1 MTEET
6 NNIENHSVG
15 GSVAVGRDV
24 TVGGRSTV
32 RGNATFNRDVYISG
46 WLNARNIR
54 GAGKGLYET
63 VDKLNSAYPNPEN
76 GWFALVGNTLPADI
90 YRAWGGEWVATGQKG
105 GEPVLELAKLTE
117 LSESLENEISAR
129 VAADEALKK
138 AVDAEVTARANG
150 DKELSDALA
159 KEIADREKAIAD
171 EILARTTAIDKAI
184 EAEAAARTKDIAA
197 EAKAREDA
205 DAAETKA
212 RTTAIDKAIEAEA
225 AARTKDIA
233 AEAKAREDADAAETK
248 ARTAAIEAEAQAR
261 DTAIFAEATARSNA
275 DTALQTAMNENVKEL
290 KGADT
295 EHESRLLALEQ
306 SEWPLSLELS
316 INPILIEFTGSE
328 KDASVSWK
336 IMRKGVGVTPTALTF
351 KQDGVALVAGLTA
364 SGSINAKVN
373 KLGDTVFEIAVEA
386 EGMKK
391 SASKKLTMVLPVYMG
406 FAGASDA
413 AGLAITKLSKYA
425 PLASPAGTYKIKN
438 NADGIYLWLCV
449 PDTMTIN
456 KVTSSGFTVPMRE
469 VQIGQTELG
478 GYKCYR
484 SSNAIVAGE
493 YTYTIS

>member
-15 GSVAVGRDV
+15 GSVAVGRDI
-24 TVGGRSTV
+24 TVGGRSTI
-32 RGNATFNRDVYISG
+32 RGNATFDRDVYISG

-117 LSESLENEISAR
+117 LSESLENEVSAR

-171 EILARTTAIDKAI
+171 EVL
-184 EAEAAARTKDIAA
+184 
-197 EAKAREDA
+197 
-205 DAAETKA
+205 A

-261 DTAIFAEATARSNA
+261 DTAISAEATARSNA

-328 KDASVSWK
+328 KDTSVAWK
-336 IMRKGVGVTPTALTF
+336 IMRKGVGITPTVLTF
-351 KQDGVALVAGLTA
+351 KQDGVALSAELSA
-364 SGSINAKVN
+364 NGSINAKVN

-413 AGLAITKLSKYA
+413 AGLAITELSKYA

-469 VQIGQTELG
+469 VQTGQTELG

>member
-24 TVGGRSTV
+24 TVGGRSTI

-171 EILARTTAIDKAI
+171 EVL
-184 EAEAAARTKDIAA
+184 
-197 EAKAREDA
+197 
-205 DAAETKA
+205 A

-261 DTAIFAEATARSNA
+261 DTAISAEATARSNA

-328 KDASVSWK
+328 KDTSVAWK
-336 IMRKGVGVTPTALTF
+336 IMRKGVGVTPTVLTF
-351 KQDGVALVAGLTA
+351 KQDGVVLSAELVAN
-364 SGSINAKVN
+364 GSINAKVN

-413 AGLAITKLSKYA
+413 AGLAITELSKYA
-425 PLASPAGTYKIKN
+425 PLSSPAGTYKIKN

-469 VQIGQTELG
+469 VQTGQTELG

>member
-15 GSVAVGRDV
+15 GSVAVGRDI

-32 RGNATFNRDVYISG
+32 RGNATFDRDVYISG

-117 LSESLENEISAR
+117 LSESLENEVSAR
-129 VAADEALKK
+129 VAADEALKN
-138 AVDAEVTARANG
+138 AIDAEVTARANG
-150 DKELSDALA
+150 DKELSDALT

-171 EILARTTAIDKAI
+171 EVLARTTAITEAI
-184 EAEAAARTKDIAA
+184 DAEADARTKAIAA

-205 DAAETKA
+205 DV
-212 RTTAIDKAIEAEA
+212 
-225 AARTKDIA
+225 
-233 AEAKAREDADAAETK
+233 
-248 ARTAAIEAEAQAR
+248 
-261 DTAIFAEATARSNA
+261 AEATARSNA

-328 KDASVSWK
+328 KDTSVAWK
-336 IMRKGVGVTPTALTF
+336 IMRKGVGVTPTVLTF
-351 KQDGVALVAGLTA
+351 KQDGVALSAELSA
-364 SGSINAKVN
+364 NGSINAKVN

-413 AGLAITKLSKYA
+413 AGLAITELSKYA

-469 VQIGQTELG
+469 VQTGQTELG

>member
-24 TVGGRSTV
+24 TVGGRSIV
-32 RGNATFNRDVYISG
+32 RGNATFDRDVYISG

-105 GEPVLELAKLTE
+105 GEPVLEIAKLTE
-117 LSESLENEISAR
+117 LSESLENEVSAR

-138 AVDAEVTARANG
+138 AIDAEVTARANG

-171 EILARTTAIDKAI
+171 EVLARTTAINEAI
-184 EAEAAARTKDIAA
+184 EAESDARTKAIAA

-205 DAAETKA
+205 DVAET
-212 RTTAIDKAIEAEA
+212 T
-225 AARTKDIA
+225 
-233 AEAKAREDADAAETK
+233 

-261 DTAIFAEATARSNA
+261 DTAISAEATARSNA

-328 KDASVSWK
+328 KDTTVAWK
-336 IMRKGVGVTPTALTF
+336 IMRKGVGVTPTVLTF
-351 KQDGVALVAGLTA
+351 KQDGVALSAELVAN
-364 SGSINAKVN
+364 GSISTKVN

-386 EGMKK
+386 DGMKK
-391 SASKKLTMVLPVYMG
+391 STSKKLTMVLPVYMG

-413 AGLAITKLSKYA
+413 AGLAITELSKYA
-425 PLASPAGTYKIKN
+425 PLTSPAGTYKIKN
-438 NADGIYLWLCV
+438 TADGIYLWLCV

-469 VQIGQTELG
+469 VQTGQTELG

>member
-24 TVGGRSTV
+24 TVGGRSTI

-117 LSESLENEISAR
+117 LSESLENEVSAR

-138 AVDAEVTARANG
+138 AIDAEVTARANG
-150 DKELSDALA
+150 DKELSDALT

-171 EILARTTAIDKAI
+171 EVLARTTAIT
-184 EAEAAARTKDIAA
+184 E
-197 EAKAREDA
+197 
-205 DAAETKA
+205 
-212 RTTAIDKAIEAEA
+212 AID
-225 AARTKDIA
+225 
-233 AEAKAREDADAAETK
+233 
-248 ARTAAIEAEAQAR
+248 AEAQAR
-261 DTAIFAEATARSNA
+261 DTAISAEATARSNA

-328 KDASVSWK
+328 KDTSAAWK
-336 IMRKGVGVTPTALTF
+336 IMRKGVGVTPTVLTF
-351 KQDGVALVAGLTA
+351 KQDGVALSAELVAN
-364 SGSINAKVN
+364 GSINAKVN

-413 AGLAITKLSKYA
+413 AGLAITELSKYA

-438 NADGIYLWLCV
+438 NADGIYLWFCV

-469 VQIGQTELG
+469 VQTGQTELG

>member
-24 TVGGRSTV
+24 TVGGRSTI

-63 VDKLNSAYPNPEN
+63 VEKLNSAYPNPEN

-90 YRAWGGEWVATGQKG
+90 YRAWGGVWEATGQKG

-117 LSESLENEISAR
+117 LSESLENEVSAR

-171 EILARTTAIDKAI
+171 EVL
-184 EAEAAARTKDIAA
+184 
-197 EAKAREDA
+197 
-205 DAAETKA
+205 
-212 RTTAIDKAIEAEA
+212 
-225 AARTKDIA
+225 
-233 AEAKAREDADAAETK
+233 

-261 DTAIFAEATARSNA
+261 DTAISAEATARSNA

-295 EHESRLLALEQ
+295 LHENRLLALEQ

-328 KDASVSWK
+328 KDTSVAWK
-336 IMRKGVGVTPTALTF
+336 IMRKGVGVTPTVLTF
-351 KQDGVALVAGLTA
+351 KQDGVALSAELVAN
-364 SGSINAKVN
+364 GSISTKVN

-386 EGMKK
+386 DGMQK

-413 AGLAITKLSKYA
+413 SGLAITGLSKYA
-425 PLASPAGTYKIKN
+425 PLTSPAGTYKIKN

-469 VQIGQTELG
+469 VQTGQTELG

>member
-24 TVGGRSTV
+24 TVGGRSTI

-171 EILARTTAIDKAI
+171 EVLARTTAIDKAI
-184 EAEAAARTKDIAA
+184 EAEA
-197 EAKAREDA
+197 
-205 DAAETKA
+205 
-212 RTTAIDKAIEAEA
+212 
-225 AARTKDIA
+225 
-233 AEAKAREDADAAETK
+233 
-248 ARTAAIEAEAQAR
+248 QAR
-261 DTAIFAEATARSNA
+261 DSAISAEATARSNA

-328 KDASVSWK
+328 KDTSVAWK
-336 IMRKGVGVTPTALTF
+336 IMRKGVGVTPTVLTF
-351 KQDGVALVAGLTA
+351 KQDGVALSAELVAN
-364 SGSINAKVN
+364 GSINAKVN

-413 AGLAITKLSKYA
+413 AGLAITELSKYA

-469 VQIGQTELG
+469 VQTGQTELG

>member
-63 VDKLNSAYPNPEN
+63 VEKLNSAYPNPEN

-90 YRAWGGEWVATGQKG
+90 YRAWGGVWEATGQKG

-117 LSESLENEISAR
+117 LSESLENEVSAR

-138 AVDAEVTARANG
+138 AIDAEVTARTNG
-150 DKELSDALA
+150 DKELSDALT

-171 EILARTTAIDKAI
+171 EILARTTAIN
-184 EAEAAARTKDIAA
+184 E
-197 EAKAREDA
+197 
-205 DAAETKA
+205 
-212 RTTAIDKAIEAEA
+212 AIEAEA

-261 DTAIFAEATARSNA
+261 DTAISAEATARSNA
-275 DTALQTAMNENVKEL
+275 DTALQTAMNKNVKEL

-328 KDASVSWK
+328 KDTSVAWK
-336 IMRKGVGVTPTALTF
+336 IMRKGVGVTPTVLTF
-351 KQDGVALVAGLTA
+351 KQDGVALSAELVAN
-364 SGSINAKVN
+364 GSINAKVN

-413 AGLAITKLSKYA
+413 SGLAITGLSKYA
-425 PLASPAGTYKIKN
+425 PLTSPAGTYKIKN

-469 VQIGQTELG
+469 VQTGQTELG

>member
-1 MTEET
+1 MTEEI

-24 TVGGRSTV
+24 TVGGRSTI

-117 LSESLENEISAR
+117 LSESLENEVSAR

-171 EILARTTAIDKAI
+171 EVL
-184 EAEAAARTKDIAA
+184 
-197 EAKAREDA
+197 
-205 DAAETKA
+205 A

-261 DTAIFAEATARSNA
+261 DTAISAEATARSNA

-328 KDASVSWK
+328 KDTSVAWK
-336 IMRKGVGVTPTALTF
+336 IMRKGVGVTPTVLTF
-351 KQDGVALVAGLTA
+351 KQEGVALSAELSA
-364 SGSINAKVN
+364 NGSINAKVN

-413 AGLAITKLSKYA
+413 AGLAITELSKYA

-469 VQIGQTELG
+469 VQTGQTELG

>member
-24 TVGGRSTV
+24 TVGGRSTI

-63 VDKLNSAYPNPEN
+63 VEKLNSAYPNPEN

-90 YRAWGGEWVATGQKG
+90 YRAWGGKWEATGQKG

-117 LSESLENEISAR
+117 LSESLENEVSAR

-138 AVDAEVTARANG
+138 AIDAEVTARANG
-150 DKELSDALA
+150 DTELSDALT
-159 KEIADREKAIAD
+159 KEISDREKAIAD
-171 EILARTTAIDKAI
+171 EVL
-184 EAEAAARTKDIAA
+184 
-197 EAKAREDA
+197 
-205 DAAETKA
+205 A

-248 ARTAAIEAEAQAR
+248 ARTAAIEAEAQDR
-261 DTAIFAEATARSNA
+261 DTAISAEATARSEA
-275 DTALQTAMNENVKEL
+275 DTALQDAMDENVKELKGNVTEL

-328 KDASVSWK
+328 KDTSVAWK
-336 IMRKGVGVTPTALTF
+336 IMRKGAGVTPTVLTF
-351 KQDGVALVAGLTA
+351 KQDGVALSAELVAN
-364 SGSINAKVN
+364 GSISTKVN

-386 EGMKK
+386 DGMKK

-413 AGLAITKLSKYA
+413 AGLAITGLSKYA
-425 PLASPAGTYKIKN
+425 PLTSPAGTYKIKN

-469 VQIGQTELG
+469 VQTGQTELG

>member
-24 TVGGRSTV
+24 TVGGRSTI

-63 VDKLNSAYPNPEN
+63 VEKLNSAYPNPEN
-76 GWFALVGNTLPADI
+76 GWFALVGDTLPADL
-90 YRAWGGEWVATGQKG
+90 YRAWGGEWKSTGQKG

-117 LSESLENEISAR
+117 LSESLENEVSAR

-138 AVDAEVTARANG
+138 AIDAEVTARTNG
-150 DKELSDALA
+150 DKELSDALT

-171 EILARTTAIDKAI
+171 EVLARTTAITKAI
-184 EAEAAARTKDIAA
+184 EAEADARTKAIAA

-205 DAAETKA
+205 DVAET
-212 RTTAIDKAIEAEA
+212 T
-225 AARTKDIA
+225 
-233 AEAKAREDADAAETK
+233 

-261 DTAIFAEATARSNA
+261 GAAISDEATARSEA
-275 DTALQTAMNENVKEL
+275 DKALQTAMDKNVTEL

-328 KDASVSWK
+328 KDTTVAWK
-336 IMRKGVGVTPTALTF
+336 IMRKGVGVTPTELTF
-351 KQDGVALVAGLTA
+351 KQNGVALAAGLTA

-373 KLGDTVFEIAVEA
+373 KLGDTVFEIVVTAD
-386 EGMKK
+386 GMKG
-391 SASKKLTMVLPVYMG
+391 STSKKLTMVLPVYMG

-413 AGLAITKLSKYA
+413 SGLAITGLSKYA
-425 PLASPAGTYKIKN
+425 PLTSPAGTYKIKN

-469 VQIGQTELG
+469 VQTGQTELG

>member
-24 TVGGRSTV
+24 TVGGRSTI

-138 AVDAEVTARANG
+138 AIDAEVTARTNG
-150 DKELSDALA
+150 DKELSDALT

-171 EILARTTAIDKAI
+171 EVLARTTAITEAI
-184 EAEAAARTKDIAA
+184 EAEAAARTKA
-197 EAKAREDA
+197 
-205 DAAETKA
+205 
-212 RTTAIDKAIEAEA
+212 
-225 AARTKDIA
+225 IA

-261 DTAIFAEATARSNA
+261 DTAISAEATARSNA

-328 KDASVSWK
+328 KDTSVAWK
-336 IMRKGVGVTPTALTF
+336 IMRKGVGVTPTVLTF
-351 KQDGVALVAGLTA
+351 KQDGVALSAELSA
-364 SGSINAKVN
+364 NGSINAKVN

-413 AGLAITKLSKYA
+413 AGLAITELSKYA

-469 VQIGQTELG
+469 VQTGQTELG

>member
-24 TVGGRSTV
+24 TVGGRSTI

-63 VDKLNSAYPNPEN
+63 VEKLNSAYPNPEN

-90 YRAWGGEWVATGQKG
+90 YRAWGGVWEATGQKG

-117 LSESLENEISAR
+117 LSESLENEVSAR

-138 AVDAEVTARANG
+138 AIDAEVTARANG
-150 DKELSDALA
+150 DKELSDALT

-171 EILARTTAIDKAI
+171 EILARTTAIN
-184 EAEAAARTKDIAA
+184 E
-197 EAKAREDA
+197 
-205 DAAETKA
+205 
-212 RTTAIDKAIEAEA
+212 AIEAEA

-248 ARTAAIEAEAQAR
+248 ARTAAIEAETQAR
-261 DTAIFAEATARSNA
+261 DTAISAEATARSEA
-275 DTALQTAMNENVKEL
+275 DKALQTAMDKNVTEL

-328 KDASVSWK
+328 KDTSVAWK
-336 IMRKGVGVTPTALTF
+336 IMRKGVGVTPTVLTF
-351 KQDGVALVAGLTA
+351 KQDGVALSAELVAN
-364 SGSINAKVN
+364 GSISTKVN

-386 EGMKK
+386 DGMKK

-413 AGLAITKLSKYA
+413 AGLAITGLSKYA
-425 PLASPAGTYKIKN
+425 PLTSPAGTYKIKN
-438 NADGIYLWLCV
+438 TADGIYLWLCV

-469 VQIGQTELG
+469 VQTGQTELG

>member
-24 TVGGRSTV
+24 TVGGRSNV

-63 VDKLNSAYPNPEN
+63 VEKLNSAYPNPEN

-90 YRAWGGEWVATGQKG
+90 YRAWGGKWEATGQNG

-117 LSESLENEISAR
+117 LSESLENEVSAR

-138 AVDAEVTARANG
+138 AIDAEVTARANG
-150 DKELSDALA
+150 DTELSDALT

-171 EILARTTAIDKAI
+171 EVLARTTAIDEAI
-184 EAEAAARTKDIAA
+184 EAEADARTKAIAA

-205 DAAETKA
+205 DAAET
-212 RTTAIDKAIEAEA
+212 T
-225 AARTKDIA
+225 
-233 AEAKAREDADAAETK
+233 
-248 ARTAAIEAEAQAR
+248 ARTAAIEAEVQAR
-261 DTAIFAEATARSNA
+261 GTAISDEATARSEA
-275 DTALQTAMNENVKEL
+275 DKALQTAMDKNVTEL

-328 KDASVSWK
+328 KDTTVAWK
-336 IMRKGVGVTPTALTF
+336 IMRKGAGVTPTVLTF
-351 KQDGVALVAGLTA
+351 KQDGVALSAELVAN
-364 SGSINAKVN
+364 GSINAKVN

-386 EGMKK
+386 DGMKK

-413 AGLAITKLSKYA
+413 AGLAITGLSKYA
-425 PLASPAGTYKIKN
+425 PLTSPAGTYKIKN

-469 VQIGQTELG
+469 VQTGQTELG
-478 GYKCYR
+478 RYKCYR

>member
-24 TVGGRSTV
+24 TVGGRSTI

-171 EILARTTAIDKAI
+171 EVL
-184 EAEAAARTKDIAA
+184 
-197 EAKAREDA
+197 
-205 DAAETKA
+205 A

-248 ARTAAIEAEAQAR
+248 ARTAAIEAEARAR
-261 DTAIFAEATARSNA
+261 DTAISAEATARSNA

-328 KDASVSWK
+328 KDISVAWK
-336 IMRKGVGVTPTALTF
+336 IMRKGVGVTPTVLTF
-351 KQDGVALVAGLTA
+351 KQDGVALSAELVAN
-364 SGSINAKVN
+364 GSINAKVN

-413 AGLAITKLSKYA
+413 AGLAITELSKYA

-469 VQIGQTELG
+469 VQTGQTELG

>member
-54 GAGKGLYET
+54 GSGKGLYET

-76 GWFALVGNTLPADI
+76 GWFALVGDTLPADI

-117 LSESLENEISAR
+117 LSESLENEVSAR
-129 VAADEALKK
+129 VAADEALKN
-138 AVDAEVTARANG
+138 AIDAEVTARANG
-150 DKELSDALA
+150 DKELSDALT

-171 EILARTTAIDKAI
+171 EVLARTTAINEAI
-184 EAEAAARTKDIAA
+184 EAEAAARTKAIAA

-205 DAAETKA
+205 DV
-212 RTTAIDKAIEAEA
+212 
-225 AARTKDIA
+225 
-233 AEAKAREDADAAETK
+233 AETK

-261 DTAIFAEATARSNA
+261 DTAISAEATARSNA

-328 KDASVSWK
+328 KDTTVAWK
-336 IMRKGVGVTPTALTF
+336 IMRKGVGVTPTELTF
-351 KQDGVALVAGLTA
+351 KQNGVALAAGLTA

-373 KLGDTVFEIAVEA
+373 KLGDTVFEIVVTAD
-386 EGMKK
+386 GMKG
-391 SASKKLTMVLPVYMG
+391 STSKKLTMVLPVYMG

-413 AGLAITKLSKYA
+413 AGLAITELSKYA

-456 KVTSSGFTVPMRE
+456 RVTSSGFTVPMRE
-469 VQIGQTELG
+469 VQTGQTELG

>member
-24 TVGGRSTV
+24 TVGGRSTI

-63 VDKLNSAYPNPEN
+63 VEKLNSAYPNPEN
-76 GWFALVGNTLPADI
+76 GWFALVGDTLPADI
-90 YRAWGGEWVATGQKG
+90 YRAWGGEWKATGQKG

-117 LSESLENEISAR
+117 LSESLENEVSAR
-129 VAADEALKK
+129 
-138 AVDAEVTARANG
+138 TNG

-171 EILARTTAIDKAI
+171 EVLARTTAITEAI
-184 EAEAAARTKDIAA
+184 DAEADARTKAIAA

-205 DAAETKA
+205 DAAET
-212 RTTAIDKAIEAEA
+212 T
-225 AARTKDIA
+225 
-233 AEAKAREDADAAETK
+233 

-261 DTAIFAEATARSNA
+261 GTAISDEATARSEA
-275 DTALQTAMNENVKEL
+275 DKALQTAMDKNVTEL

-316 INPILIEFTGSE
+316 INPILIEFTGNE
-328 KDASVSWK
+328 KDTTVAWK
-336 IMRKGVGVTPTALTF
+336 IMRKGVGVTPTELTF
-351 KQDGVALVAGLTA
+351 KQNGVALAAGLTA

-373 KLGDTVFEIAVEA
+373 KLGDTVFEIEVEA
-386 EGMKK
+386 DGMQK

-413 AGLAITKLSKYA
+413 AGLAITELSKYA

-456 KVTSSGFTVPMRE
+456 RVTSSGFTVPMSE
-469 VQIGQTELG
+469 VQTGQTELG

>member
-117 LSESLENEISAR
+117 LSESLENEVSAR

-138 AVDAEVTARANG
+138 AIDAEVTARANG
-150 DKELSDALA
+150 DTELSDALT

-171 EILARTTAIDKAI
+171 EVLARTTAINEAI
-184 EAEAAARTKDIAA
+184 DAEADARTKAIAA

-205 DAAETKA
+205 DVAET
-212 RTTAIDKAIEAEA
+212 T
-225 AARTKDIA
+225 
-233 AEAKAREDADAAETK
+233 

-261 DTAIFAEATARSNA
+261 DTAISAEVTARSNA

-295 EHESRLLALEQ
+295 LHESRLLALEQ

-328 KDASVSWK
+328 KDASVAWK
-336 IMRKGVGVTPTALTF
+336 IMRKGVGVTPTVLTF
-351 KQDGVALVAGLTA
+351 KQDGVALSAELA
-364 SGSINAKVN
+364 ANGSINAKVN
-373 KLGDTVFEIAVEA
+373 KLGDTVFEISVEA
-386 EGMKK
+386 DGMQK

-413 AGLAITKLSKYA
+413 AGLAIAELPKYA

-469 VQIGQTELG
+469 VQTGQTELG

>member
-32 RGNATFNRDVYISG
+32 RGNATFDRDVYISG

-63 VDKLNSAYPNPEN
+63 VEKLNSAYPNPEN

-117 LSESLENEISAR
+117 LSESLENEVSAR

-138 AVDAEVTARANG
+138 AIDAEVTARTNG
-150 DKELSDALA
+150 DKELSDALT

-171 EILARTTAIDKAI
+171 EVLARTTAITEAI
-184 EAEAAARTKDIAA
+184 EAEADARTKAIAA

-205 DAAETKA
+205 DVAET
-212 RTTAIDKAIEAEA
+212 T
-225 AARTKDIA
+225 
-233 AEAKAREDADAAETK
+233 

-261 DTAIFAEATARSNA
+261 DTAISAEATARSNA

-328 KDASVSWK
+328 KDTTVAWK
-336 IMRKGVGVTPTALTF
+336 IMRKGVGVTPTELTF
-351 KQDGVALVAGLTA
+351 KQNGVALAAGLTA

-373 KLGDTVFEIAVEA
+373 KLGDTVFEIVVTAD
-386 EGMKK
+386 GMKG
-391 SASKKLTMVLPVYMG
+391 STSKKLTMVLPVYMG

-413 AGLAITKLSKYA
+413 SGLAITGLSKYA
-425 PLASPAGTYKIKN
+425 PLTSPAGTYKIKN

-469 VQIGQTELG
+469 VQTGQTELG

>member
-54 GAGKGLYET
+54 GSGKGLYET

-76 GWFALVGNTLPADI
+76 GWFALVGDTLPADI

-117 LSESLENEISAR
+117 LSESLENEVSAR
-129 VAADEALKK
+129 VAADEALKN
-138 AVDAEVTARANG
+138 AIDAEVTARANG
-150 DKELSDALA
+150 DKELSDALT

-171 EILARTTAIDKAI
+171 EVLARTTAINEAI
-184 EAEAAARTKDIAA
+184 EAEAAARTKAIAA
-197 EAKAREDA
+197 EATAREDA
-205 DAAETKA
+205 DV
-212 RTTAIDKAIEAEA
+212 
-225 AARTKDIA
+225 
-233 AEAKAREDADAAETK
+233 AETK

-261 DTAIFAEATARSNA
+261 DTAISAEATARSNA

-328 KDASVSWK
+328 KDTTVAWK
-336 IMRKGVGVTPTALTF
+336 IMRKGVGVTPTELTF
-351 KQDGVALVAGLTA
+351 KQNGVALAAGLTA

-373 KLGDTVFEIAVEA
+373 KLGDTVFEIVVTAD
-386 EGMKK
+386 GMKG
-391 SASKKLTMVLPVYMG
+391 STSKKLTMVLPVYMG

-413 AGLAITKLSKYA
+413 AGLAITGLSKYA
-425 PLASPAGTYKIKN
+425 PLTSPAGTYKIKN

-469 VQIGQTELG
+469 VQTGQTELG

>member
-24 TVGGRSTV
+24 TVGGRSTI

-63 VDKLNSAYPNPEN
+63 VEKLNSAYPNPEN

-90 YRAWGGEWVATGQKG
+90 YRAWGGEWKATGQKG
-105 GEPVLELAKLTE
+105 GEPVLELARLTE
-117 LSESLENEISAR
+117 LSESLENEVSDR

-138 AVDAEVTARANG
+138 AIDAEVTARTNG

-171 EILARTTAIDKAI
+171 EVLARTTAIT
-184 EAEAAARTKDIAA
+184 E
-197 EAKAREDA
+197 
-205 DAAETKA
+205 
-212 RTTAIDKAIEAEA
+212 AID
-225 AARTKDIA
+225 
-233 AEAKAREDADAAETK
+233 
-248 ARTAAIEAEAQAR
+248 AEAQAR
-261 DTAIFAEATARSNA
+261 GTAISDEATARSEA
-275 DTALQTAMNENVKEL
+275 DKALQTAMDKNVTEL

-336 IMRKGVGVTPTALTF
+336 IMRKGVGVTPTVLTF
-351 KQDGVALVAGLTA
+351 KQDGVALSAELSA
-364 SGSINAKVN
+364 NGSINAKVN
-373 KLGDTVFEIAVEA
+373 KLGDTVFEIEVEA
-386 EGMKK
+386 DGMQK

-413 AGLAITKLSKYA
+413 AGLAITELSKYA

-456 KVTSSGFTVPMRE
+456 RVTSSGFTVPMSE
-469 VQIGQTELG
+469 VQTGQTELG

>member
-24 TVGGRSTV
+24 TVGGRSTI

-63 VDKLNSAYPNPEN
+63 VEKLNSAYPNPEN

-90 YRAWGGEWVATGQKG
+90 YRAWCGKWETTGQKG

-117 LSESLENEISAR
+117 LSESLENEVSAR

-138 AVDAEVTARANG
+138 AIDAEVTARTNG
-150 DKELSDALA
+150 DKELSDALT

-171 EILARTTAIDKAI
+171 EVLARTTAINEAI
-184 EAEAAARTKDIAA
+184 EAEADARTKAIAA

-205 DAAETKA
+205 DAAET
-212 RTTAIDKAIEAEA
+212 T
-225 AARTKDIA
+225 
-233 AEAKAREDADAAETK
+233 

-261 DTAIFAEATARSNA
+261 GTAISAEATARSEA

-328 KDASVSWK
+328 KDTTVAWK
-336 IMRKGVGVTPTALTF
+336 IMRKGVGVTPTVLTF
-351 KQDGVALVAGLTA
+351 KQDGVALSAELVAN
-364 SGSINAKVN
+364 GSINAKVN

-386 EGMKK
+386 DGMKK

-413 AGLAITKLSKYA
+413 AGLAITGLSKYA
-425 PLASPAGTYKIKN
+425 PLTSPAGTYKIKN

-469 VQIGQTELG
+469 VQTGQTELG

>member
-24 TVGGRSTV
+24 TVGGRSTI

-117 LSESLENEISAR
+117 LSESLENEVSAR
-129 VAADEALKK
+129 VAADEALKN
-138 AVDAEVTARANG
+138 AIDAEVTARTNG
-150 DKELSDALA
+150 DKELSDALT

-171 EILARTTAIDKAI
+171 EVLARTTAITEAI
-184 EAEAAARTKDIAA
+184 EAEADARTKAIAA
-197 EAKAREDA
+197 EAKAREAA

-212 RTTAIDKAIEAEA
+212 RN
-225 AARTKDIA
+225 
-233 AEAKAREDADAAETK
+233 
-248 ARTAAIEAEAQAR
+248 AAIEAEAQAR
-261 DTAIFAEATARSNA
+261 DTAISAEATARSNA

-328 KDASVSWK
+328 KDTSVAWK
-336 IMRKGVGVTPTALTF
+336 IMRKGVGVTPTVLTF
-351 KQDGVALVAGLTA
+351 KQDGVALSAELVAN
-364 SGSINAKVN
+364 GSINAKVN

-413 AGLAITKLSKYA
+413 AGLAITELSKYA

-469 VQIGQTELG
+469 VQTGQTELG

>member
-24 TVGGRSTV
+24 TVGGRSTI
-32 RGNATFNRDVYISG
+32 RGNATFNHDVYISG

-63 VDKLNSAYPNPEN
+63 FDKLNSAYPNPEN

-117 LSESLENEISAR
+117 LSESLENEVSAR
-129 VAADEALKK
+129 VAADEALKN
-138 AVDAEVTARANG
+138 AIDAEVTARANG

-171 EILARTTAIDKAI
+171 EVL
-184 EAEAAARTKDIAA
+184 
-197 EAKAREDA
+197 
-205 DAAETKA
+205 A

-261 DTAIFAEATARSNA
+261 DTAISAEATARSNA

-328 KDASVSWK
+328 KDTSVAWK
-336 IMRKGVGVTPTALTF
+336 IMRKGVGVTPTVLTF
-351 KQDGVALVAGLTA
+351 KQDGVALSAELSA
-364 SGSINAKVN
+364 NGSINAKVN

-406 FAGASDA
+406 FAGATDA
-413 AGLAITKLSKYA
+413 AGLAITELSKYA

-469 VQIGQTELG
+469 VQTGQTELG

>member
-6 NNIENHSVG
+6 NNIENLSVG

-24 TVGGRSTV
+24 TVGGRSTI

-138 AVDAEVTARANG
+138 AIDAEVTARTNG

-171 EILARTTAIDKAI
+171 EVL
-184 EAEAAARTKDIAA
+184 
-197 EAKAREDA
+197 
-205 DAAETKA
+205 A

-261 DTAIFAEATARSNA
+261 DTAISAEATARSNA

-328 KDASVSWK
+328 KDTSVAWK
-336 IMRKGVGVTPTALTF
+336 IMRKGVGVTPTVLTF
-351 KQDGVALVAGLTA
+351 KQDGVVLSAELVAN
-364 SGSINAKVN
+364 GSINAKVN

-413 AGLAITKLSKYA
+413 AGLAITELSKYA

-469 VQIGQTELG
+469 VQTGQTELG

>member
-76 GWFALVGNTLPADI
+76 GWFALVGDTLPADI

-105 GEPVLELAKLTE
+105 GKPVLELAKLTE
-117 LSESLENEISAR
+117 LSESLENEVSAR

-138 AVDAEVTARANG
+138 AIDAEVTARTNG
-150 DKELSDALA
+150 DKELSDALT

-171 EILARTTAIDKAI
+171 EVLARTTAITEAI
-184 EAEAAARTKDIAA
+184 DAEADARTKAIAA

-205 DAAETKA
+205 DV
-212 RTTAIDKAIEAEA
+212 AEA
-225 AARTKDIA
+225 
-233 AEAKAREDADAAETK
+233 K

-261 DTAIFAEATARSNA
+261 DTAISTEATARSNA

-328 KDASVSWK
+328 KDTSVAWK
-336 IMRKGVGVTPTALTF
+336 IMRKGVGVTPTVLTF
-351 KQDGVALVAGLTA
+351 KQDGVALSAELSA
-364 SGSINAKVN
+364 NGSINAKVN

-413 AGLAITKLSKYA
+413 AGLAITELSKYA

-469 VQIGQTELG
+469 VQTGQTELG

>member
-24 TVGGRSTV
+24 TVGGRSTI

-63 VDKLNSAYPNPEN
+63 VDNLKSAYPNPEN
-76 GWFALVGNTLPADI
+76 GWFALVGDTLPADI
-90 YRAWGGEWVATGQKG
+90 YRAWGGEWKATGQKG
-105 GEPVLELAKLTE
+105 GEPVLEIAKLTE
-117 LSESLENEISAR
+117 LSESLENEVSAR

-138 AVDAEVTARANG
+138 AIDAEVTARTNG
-150 DKELSDALA
+150 DKELSDALT

-171 EILARTTAIDKAI
+171 EVLARTTAITKAI
-184 EAEAAARTKDIAA
+184 EAEADARTKAIAA

-205 DAAETKA
+205 DVAET
-212 RTTAIDKAIEAEA
+212 T
-225 AARTKDIA
+225 
-233 AEAKAREDADAAETK
+233 

-261 DTAIFAEATARSNA
+261 GTAISDEATARSEA
-275 DTALQTAMNENVKEL
+275 DKALQTAMDKNVTEL

-328 KDASVSWK
+328 KDTTVAWK
-336 IMRKGVGVTPTALTF
+336 IMRKGVVVTPTVLTF
-351 KQDGVALVAGLTA
+351 KQDGVALSAELVAN
-364 SGSINAKVN
+364 GSISTKVN

-386 EGMKK
+386 DGMKK
-391 SASKKLTMVLPVYMG
+391 STSKKLTMVLPVYMG

-413 AGLAITKLSKYA
+413 AGLAITELSKYA
-425 PLASPAGTYKIKN
+425 PLTSPAGTYKIKN
-438 NADGIYLWLCV
+438 TADGIYLWLCV

-469 VQIGQTELG
+469 VQTGQTELG

>member
-32 RGNATFNRDVYISG
+32 RGNATFDRDVYISG

-63 VDKLNSAYPNPEN
+63 VDKLNRAYPNPEN
-76 GWFALVGNTLPADI
+76 GWFALVGDTLPADI
-90 YRAWGGEWVATGQKG
+90 YWAWGGEWKATGQKG
-105 GEPVLELAKLTE
+105 GEPVLEIAKLTE
-117 LSESLENEISAR
+117 LSESLENEVSAR

-138 AVDAEVTARANG
+138 AIDAEVTARTNG
-150 DKELSDALA
+150 DKELSDALT
-159 KEIADREKAIAD
+159 KEIADRKKAIAD
-171 EILARTTAIDKAI
+171 EVLARTTAITEAI
-184 EAEAAARTKDIAA
+184 EAEADARTKAIAA

-205 DAAETKA
+205 DVAET
-212 RTTAIDKAIEAEA
+212 T
-225 AARTKDIA
+225 
-233 AEAKAREDADAAETK
+233 

-261 DTAIFAEATARSNA
+261 GAAISDEATARSEA
-275 DTALQTAMNENVKEL
+275 DKALQTAMDKNVTEL

-306 SEWPLSLELS
+306 SEWPLSLELT

-328 KDASVSWK
+328 KDTSVAWK
-336 IMRKGVGVTPTALTF
+336 IMRKGVGVTPTVLTF
-351 KQDGVALVAGLTA
+351 KQDGVALSAELVAN
-364 SGSINAKVN
+364 GSINAKVN

-391 SASKKLTMVLPVYMG
+391 STSKKLTMVLPVYMG

-413 AGLAITKLSKYA
+413 AGLAITELSKYA

-456 KVTSSGFTVPMRE
+456 RVTSSGFTVPMRE
-469 VQIGQTELG
+469 VQTGQTELG

>member
-24 TVGGRSTV
+24 TVGGRSIV
-32 RGNATFNRDVYISG
+32 RGNATFDRDVYISG

-63 VDKLNSAYPNPEN
+63 VGNLNSAYPNPEN
-76 GWFALVGNTLPADI
+76 GWFALVGDTLPADI
-90 YRAWGGEWVATGQKG
+90 YRAWGGEWKATGQKG

-117 LSESLENEISAR
+117 LSESLENEVSTR

-138 AVDAEVTARANG
+138 AIDAEVTARTNG

-171 EILARTTAIDKAI
+171 EVLARTTAITKAI
-184 EAEAAARTKDIAA
+184 EAEADARTKAIAA

-205 DAAETKA
+205 DAAET
-212 RTTAIDKAIEAEA
+212 T
-225 AARTKDIA
+225 
-233 AEAKAREDADAAETK
+233 

-261 DTAIFAEATARSNA
+261 GTAISDEATARSEA
-275 DTALQTAMNENVKEL
+275 DKALQTAMDKNVTEL

-328 KDASVSWK
+328 KDTTVAWK
-336 IMRKGVGVTPTALTF
+336 IMRKGVGVTPTELTF
-351 KQDGVALVAGLTA
+351 KQNGVALAAGLTA

-413 AGLAITKLSKYA
+413 AGLAITELSKYA

-469 VQIGQTELG
+469 VQTGQTELG

>member
-24 TVGGRSTV
+24 TVGGRSTI

-171 EILARTTAIDKAI
+171 EVL
-184 EAEAAARTKDIAA
+184 
-197 EAKAREDA
+197 
-205 DAAETKA
+205 A

-261 DTAIFAEATARSNA
+261 DSAISAEATARSNA

-328 KDASVSWK
+328 KDTSVAWK
-336 IMRKGVGVTPTALTF
+336 IMRKGVGVTPTVLTF
-351 KQDGVALVAGLTA
+351 KQDGVALSAELVAN
-364 SGSINAKVN
+364 GSINAKVN

-413 AGLAITKLSKYA
+413 AGLAITELSKYA

-469 VQIGQTELG
+469 VQTGQTELG

>member
-24 TVGGRSTV
+24 TVGGRSTI

-63 VDKLNSAYPNPEN
+63 VDKLNSAYPNPED

-129 VAADEALKK
+129 VAADEALKN

-171 EILARTTAIDKAI
+171 EVLARTIAIDKAI
-184 EAEAAARTKDIAA
+184 EAEAAVRTKDIAA

-205 DAAETKA
+205 DAAE
-212 RTTAIDKAIEAEA
+212 
-225 AARTKDIA
+225 
-233 AEAKAREDADAAETK
+233 
-248 ARTAAIEAEAQAR
+248 
-261 DTAIFAEATARSNA
+261 ATARSN
-275 DTALQTAMNENVKEL
+275 
-290 KGADT
+290 ADT

-328 KDASVSWK
+328 KDTSVAWK
-336 IMRKGVGVTPTALTF
+336 IMRKGVGVTPTVLTF
-351 KQDGVALVAGLTA
+351 KQDGVALSAELVAN
-364 SGSINAKVN
+364 GSINAKVN

-413 AGLAITKLSKYA
+413 AGLAITELSKYA
-425 PLASPAGTYKIKN
+425 PLTSPAGTYKIKN

-469 VQIGQTELG
+469 VQTGQTELG

>member
-24 TVGGRSTV
+24 TVGGRSTI

-117 LSESLENEISAR
+117 LSESLENEVSAR

-171 EILARTTAIDKAI
+171 EVL
-184 EAEAAARTKDIAA
+184 
-197 EAKAREDA
+197 
-205 DAAETKA
+205 A

-248 ARTAAIEAEAQAR
+248 ARTAAIEAEARAR
-261 DTAIFAEATARSNA
+261 DTAISAEATARSNA

-328 KDASVSWK
+328 KDTSVAWK
-336 IMRKGVGVTPTALTF
+336 IMRKGVGVTPTVLTF
-351 KQDGVALVAGLTA
+351 KQDGVALSAELSA
-364 SGSINAKVN
+364 NGSINAKVN

-413 AGLAITKLSKYA
+413 AGLAITELSKYA

-469 VQIGQTELG
+469 VQTGQTELG

>member
-63 VDKLNSAYPNPEN
+63 VEKLNSAYPNPEN
-76 GWFALVGNTLPADI
+76 GWFALVGDTLPADI
-90 YRAWGGEWVATGQKG
+90 YRAWGGEWKATGQKG

-117 LSESLENEISAR
+117 LSESLENEVSAR

-138 AVDAEVTARANG
+138 AIDAEVTARTNG
-150 DKELSDALA
+150 DKELSDALT

-171 EILARTTAIDKAI
+171 EVLARTTAINEAI
-184 EAEAAARTKDIAA
+184 EAEAAARTKAIAA

-205 DAAETKA
+205 DV
-212 RTTAIDKAIEAEA
+212 
-225 AARTKDIA
+225 
-233 AEAKAREDADAAETK
+233 AETK

-261 DTAIFAEATARSNA
+261 DTAISAEATARSNA

-328 KDASVSWK
+328 KDTSVAWK
-336 IMRKGVGVTPTALTF
+336 IMRKGAGVTPTVLTF
-351 KQDGVALVAGLTA
+351 KQDGVALSAELVAN
-364 SGSINAKVN
+364 GSISTKVN

-413 AGLAITKLSKYA
+413 AGLAITELSKYA

-449 PDTMTIN
+449 PGTMTIN

-469 VQIGQTELG
+469 VQTGQTELG
-478 GYKCYR
+478 DYKCYR

>member
-24 TVGGRSTV
+24 TVGGRSTI
-32 RGNATFNRDVYISG
+32 RGNATFDRDVYISG

-63 VDKLNSAYPNPEN
+63 VANLNSAYPNPEN
-76 GWFALVGNTLPADI
+76 GWFALVGDTLPADI
-90 YRAWGGEWVATGQKG
+90 YRAWGGEWKATGQKG
-105 GEPVLELAKLTE
+105 GEPVLEIAKLTE
-117 LSESLENEISAR
+117 LSESLENEVSAR

-138 AVDAEVTARANG
+138 AIDAEVTARTNG
-150 DKELSDALA
+150 DKELSDALT

-171 EILARTTAIDKAI
+171 EVLARTTAITEAI
-184 EAEAAARTKDIAA
+184 EAEADARTKAIAA

-205 DAAETKA
+205 DV
-212 RTTAIDKAIEAEA
+212 
-225 AARTKDIA
+225 
-233 AEAKAREDADAAETK
+233 AETK

-261 DTAIFAEATARSNA
+261 DTAISAEATARSNA

-295 EHESRLLALEQ
+295 LHESRLLALEQ

-328 KDASVSWK
+328 KDTTVAWK
-336 IMRKGVGVTPTALTF
+336 IMRKGAGVTPTVLTF
-351 KQDGVALVAGLTA
+351 KQDGVALSAELVAN
-364 SGSINAKVN
+364 GSINAKVN

-413 AGLAITKLSKYA
+413 SGLAITGLSKYA
-425 PLASPAGTYKIKN
+425 PLTSPAGTYKIKN

-469 VQIGQTELG
+469 VQTGQTELG

>member
-24 TVGGRSTV
+24 TVGGRSTI

-63 VDKLNSAYPNPEN
+63 ADKLNSAYPNPEN
-76 GWFALVGNTLPADI
+76 GWFALVGDTLPADI
-90 YRAWGGEWVATGQKG
+90 YRAWGGEWKATGQKG
-105 GEPVLELAKLTE
+105 GEPVLEIAKLTE
-117 LSESLENEISAR
+117 LSESLENEVSAR

-138 AVDAEVTARANG
+138 AIDAEVTARTNG

-171 EILARTTAIDKAI
+171 EVLARTTAITEAI
-184 EAEAAARTKDIAA
+184 EAESAARTKAIAA

-205 DAAETKA
+205 DV
-212 RTTAIDKAIEAEA
+212 
-225 AARTKDIA
+225 
-233 AEAKAREDADAAETK
+233 AETK

-261 DTAIFAEATARSNA
+261 DTAISAEATARSNA

-306 SEWPLSLELS
+306 SEWPLSLELT

-328 KDASVSWK
+328 KDTSVAWK
-336 IMRKGVGVTPTALTF
+336 IMRKGVGVTPTVLTF
-351 KQDGVALVAGLTA
+351 KQDGVALSAELVAN
-364 SGSINAKVN
+364 GSINAKVN

-413 AGLAITKLSKYA
+413 AGLAITELSKYA

-469 VQIGQTELG
+469 VQTGQTELG

>member
-24 TVGGRSTV
+24 TVGGRSTI

-117 LSESLENEISAR
+117 LSESLENEVSAR
-129 VAADEALKK
+129 VAADEALKN
-138 AVDAEVTARANG
+138 AIDAEVTARANG

-171 EILARTTAIDKAI
+171 EVL
-184 EAEAAARTKDIAA
+184 
-197 EAKAREDA
+197 
-205 DAAETKA
+205 
-212 RTTAIDKAIEAEA
+212 
-225 AARTKDIA
+225 
-233 AEAKAREDADAAETK
+233 

-261 DTAIFAEATARSNA
+261 DTAISAEATARSNA

-328 KDASVSWK
+328 KDTSVAWK
-336 IMRKGVGVTPTALTF
+336 IMRKGVGVTPTVLTF
-351 KQDGVALVAGLTA
+351 KQDGVVLSAELVAN
-364 SGSINAKVN
+364 GSINAKVN

-413 AGLAITKLSKYA
+413 AGLAITELSKYA

-469 VQIGQTELG
+469 VQTGQTELG

>member
-24 TVGGRSTV
+24 TVGGRSTI
-32 RGNATFNRDVYISG
+32 RGNATFSRDVYISG

-150 DKELSDALA
+150 DKELRDALA

-171 EILARTTAIDKAI
+171 EVLARTTAIDKAI
-184 EAEAAARTKDIAA
+184 EAETDARTKAIAA

-205 DAAETKA
+205 DAAET
-212 RTTAIDKAIEAEA
+212 T
-225 AARTKDIA
+225 
-233 AEAKAREDADAAETK
+233 

-261 DTAIFAEATARSNA
+261 DTAISTEATARSEA
-275 DTALQTAMNENVKEL
+275 DTALQTAMDKNVKEL

-328 KDASVSWK
+328 KDTSVAWK
-336 IMRKGVGVTPTALTF
+336 IMRKGVGVTPTVLTF
-351 KQDGVALVAGLTA
+351 KQDGVALSAELVAN
-364 SGSINAKVN
+364 GSINAKVN

-413 AGLAITKLSKYA
+413 AGLAITELSKYA

-469 VQIGQTELG
+469 VQTGQTELG

>member
-24 TVGGRSTV
+24 TVGGRSTI

-63 VDKLNSAYPNPEN
+63 VEKLNSAYPNPEN

-90 YRAWGGEWVATGQKG
+90 YRAWGGVWEATGQKG

-117 LSESLENEISAR
+117 LSESLENEVSAR

-138 AVDAEVTARANG
+138 AIDAEVTARANG
-150 DKELSDALA
+150 DKELSDALT

-171 EILARTTAIDKAI
+171 EVLARTTAITEAI
-184 EAEAAARTKDIAA
+184 DAEADARTKAIAA

-205 DAAETKA
+205 DV
-212 RTTAIDKAIEAEA
+212 AEA
-225 AARTKDIA
+225 
-233 AEAKAREDADAAETK
+233 K

-261 DTAIFAEATARSNA
+261 DTAISTEATARSNA

-328 KDASVSWK
+328 KDTSVAWK
-336 IMRKGVGVTPTALTF
+336 IMRKGVGVTPTVLTF
-351 KQDGVALVAGLTA
+351 KQDGVALSAELSA
-364 SGSINAKVN
+364 NGSINAKVN

-413 AGLAITKLSKYA
+413 AGLAITELSKYA

-469 VQIGQTELG
+469 VQTGQTELG